1 MYSKIWVQHDQ
12 VGAIGLAFK
21 LVNRFFLIVR
31 VFEVVVERGVIRT
44 YARTLNVTNGSDER
58 TQAQQSSK
66 QLFKMNFDLSEFGM
80 VA

>member
-1 MYSKIWVQHDQ
+1 LQKFWVQPNQ
-12 VGAIGLAFK
+12 GGAIGLAFK
-21 LVNRFFLIVR
+21 LVNGFFLIVR
-31 VFEVVVERGVIRT
+31 VFEVVVERGDVRT

-58 TQAQQSSK
+58 TQTQQSSK